1 MPSRPLSRSDGTLFQ
16 GPVSRKS
23 DGISRRGD
31 AVLLAWNFANLVHRK
46 TAWPS
51 LDLTVW
57 FRDQKV
63 TRTFKKLTLQ
73 ASRRD
78 HRGTGHEKPR
88 VSFSLSLFFATSFTI
103 WEPCTTI
110 PIVAQFSVTERPTSF
125 PGFPPTSLGTRFLKD
140 VFKNYKRFLSGE
152 E

>member
-1 MPSRPLSRSDGTLFQ
+1 MLSRPLSRSDGTLFPFFAKVTAYRGEVTLFCWLGTSLISYTVRQ
-16 GPVSRKS
+16 G
-23 DGISRRGD
+23 DF
-31 AVLLAWNFANLVHRK
+31 LLIR
-46 TAWPS
+46 
-51 LDLTVW
+51 TVW
-57 FRDQKV
+57 FRDKKV

-88 VSFSLSLFFATSFTI
+88 VSFSLSLFFATYFTI

-110 PIVAQFSVTERPTSF
+110 LIVAQFSVTERLTSF
-125 PGFPPTSLGTRFLKD
+125 PGFSPTSNGTRFLKD